1 MGLIYVAWRNVFR
14 NKRRTILNVIA
25 VSIGIIM
32 VIIGLG
38 WMRGYQ
44 TGIFNSMINFET
56 GHIQVL
62 NKDYLAQERRLPLD
76 LNVKRAAELR
86 TLLLNDKR
94 IEEAA
99 PRINFMLTLGFKG
112 KSRALLAR
120 AIDPLPESRVTIL
133 RTLVTSGSY
142 LDSGPGLLVGKPLAE
157 KYGLRAGDS
166 VSITAQTRFSS
177 EENAQENFEYLK
189 VVGIFFSGYPAIDE
203 NIVYID
209 FDTASRFLLM
219 HDEATKLVLRVKPG
233 YDPAAVLPDV
243 QARLAGTVDGVYPW
257 ERFAQVV
264 VSAVAADGSSFGFIF
279 LVIYVLI
286 VIGIRNSMSMSVE
299 ERVAEVGTLRAVG
312 MKRRTIMLMFLAESA
327 FIAGIGIAASLIVGG
342 AIAWFL
348 QNVGFDFGAFL
359 PANIPIPFGSK
370 FTADFRAYDFILA
383 ILFGCL
389 TAVLSGLA
397 PARRAARLAIARA
410 MGTQALK

>member
-76 LNVKRAAELR
+76 RNVERAAELR
-86 TLLLNDKR
+86 ARLLVDPR
-94 IEEAA
+94 IEAVA
-99 PRINFMLTLGFKG
+99 PRINFTMKVGFRG
-112 KSRALLAR
+112 KSRALLGR
-120 AIDPLPESRVTIL
+120 AIDPLPESRVTVL
-133 RTLVTSGSY
+133 HTLIVSGNY
-142 LDSGPGLLVGKPLAE
+142 LDRSPGVLIGRPLAE
-157 KYGLRAGDS
+157 KYGLKAGDS
-166 VSITAQTRFSS
+166 VTISAETKYSS
-177 EENAQENFEYLK
+177 AENAQENFEYVK
-189 VVGIFFSGYPAIDE
+189 VAGIFYYGYPAIDE
-203 NIVYID
+203 NVVYID

-219 HDEATKLVLRVKPG
+219 NDEATKLVIRCRPG
-233 YDPAAVLPDV
+233 VDPASVLPDV
-243 QARLAGTVDGVYPW
+243 QARLAGTAYRAYPW

-279 LVIYVLI
+279 LIIYILI

-299 ERVAEVGTLRAVG
+299 ERVAEVGTLRAIG
-312 MKRRTIMLMFLAESA
+312 AKKRTVMFMFLAESI
-327 FIAGIGIAASLIVGG
+327 FISGIGIAVSLLVGG
-342 AIAWFL
+342 AVAWVL
-348 QNVGFDFGAFL
+348 QNVGFDFGSFL
-359 PANIPIPFGSK
+359 PAEIPIPFGSR
-370 FTADFRAYDFILA
+370 FTADFRAYDFLLA
-383 ILFGCL
+383 VLFGCL

-397 PARRAARLAIARA
+397 PARRAARLVIARA
-410 MGTQALK
+410 MGTQAVE